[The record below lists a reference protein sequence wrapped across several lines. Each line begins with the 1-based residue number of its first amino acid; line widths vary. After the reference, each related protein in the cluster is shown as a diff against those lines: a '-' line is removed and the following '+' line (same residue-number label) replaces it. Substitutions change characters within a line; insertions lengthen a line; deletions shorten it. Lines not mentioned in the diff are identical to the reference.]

1 MNKIFWLFF
10 AVILFIGLVS
20 AGNFL
25 DDNQGDFDQ
34 GNYSNTFYNSTGNFV
49 QLDSAQNSGGYL
61 SRIFDSGASDTTWS
75 NISFGTGLCYYC
87 ELIDNRGTELGYL
100 RGNISMEEN
109 MLLTHF
115 NEASGTLVDSSGRA
129 NHGASFNGVVYG
141 ANGKFNTSLGFDGS
155 NDRADF
161 GDKSDFENTE
171 GLTIEAWVNA
181 DRYDNA
187 GGNNFPSVVDKRYDS
202 QYSLYFN
209 VFGNIVADIDTSVG
223 HFNAISPT
231 SLSTSEWHHVAF
243 TYDGSNLKVYSDG
256 YLVNSTTATG
266 FIGSGTN
273 NLLVGAGWNGNFR
286 SFFFDGK
293 IDEVSLYNR
302 SLSSD
307 EISHRYLRGKGY
319 LNLSVRSCDD
329 SSCIGDNFAD
339 VSESIFQNLSVG
351 TNRYFQYLVNFTKET
366 SSISPETYSVDIHYE
381 SQNTA
386 PSLNITSPQNISYNL
401 ELSAIDYIVSD
412 AEGNLDS
419 CWYSLNQGITN
430 VTVLCGENITGLGSE
445 QGDNTWSVWANDS
458 LGYLGNDS
466 VTFFIDS
473 LSPNV
478 TIEFPEGGGN
488 YNSAT
493 LDLNFSVIED
503 NLNSCW
509 YSLDNGITNTT
520 LPGCSDSS
528 ITASQG
534 ANFLVVWASDNIG
547 NEGEDSV
554 TFNVDSFAPGVV
566 INSPLNI
573 TYDSLP
579 ILFNVSLDETGSVM
593 FSLDNGITNTSMSS
607 TDGTNFEYS
616 ENSLIDGGYEFLVF
630 ANDSFGNNNYTERIF
645 FSLAT
650 DNLAP
655 QFFNFI
661 ESPSDGISYSFGTNY
676 QFNVT
681 VTDNVQ
687 VGDVGIEFLG
697 VNYSVSESN
706 GEFSF
711 ELNDIAAGNY
721 SYYWW
726 ANDSSG
732 NYNSSELFT
741 YTIVKATAIGS
752 LTNSDAWV
760 ITYPEE
766 MTIGYTESN
775 MGDDDISYE
784 IFRDNESVGS
794 GETAILAAG
803 NYLYILNV
811 SSGQN
816 YSQALLDEQT
826 LIVEKGQS
834 VINLTLNG
842 SEDDISVVEGSWVL
856 LNGTIFTGD
865 QSSNMQLYLDGSLIN
880 EGYSELSNNTLFSSS
895 GLYNISLFYLE
906 SENYSFSS
914 KTYFVNVTPQGN
926 RAPRVVYNSPS
937 NGSNVTLNYVDLN
950 FSVFDEDLEN
960 LTVWAYGNGNL
971 LQEYLGQ
978 TNGSNIAYS
987 WSNLS
992 DGQYSWS
999 VVAFDGFENSSEV
1012 AFYFEVNTSS
1022 LAPTVEIDYP
1032 SYSSTYGNLSS
1043 VPLNFSLSYYI
1054 GVECFYNLN
1063 NGANN
1068 TILGCENMTFSVP
1081 SDGEYNITLFAREYF
1096 GGLENSDSEIF
1107 FVKNGRPN
1115 VHLVYPEQEHYNN
1128 SGNVTLIY
1136 IPYSDSSVSRCELW
1150 NDFDG
1155 SYGLSQTDLT
1165 ILSGQENTFESGNL
1179 TEGVYIWAVGCLDS
1193 DGDYV
1198 LSGNR
1203 SLTTDYT
1210 PPNVTISEPNGTYT
1224 DTTVPLT
1231 FEVNDSSPVTTCS
1244 YNLTYSANGQNLEVN
1259 IITSCENTQITVQ
1272 GDGNYDLDVSAF
1284 DAASNE
1290 GDSSTS
1296 FSVASGSSG
1305 SGGSGGGGGGGGG
1318 GGFSGPRLSYA
1329 DLPGLSIKK
1338 GRSAVVSFTVRNS
1351 GGVFLNNCQMV
1362 PTGPFAGLIS
1372 SNQVEDLS
1380 LGQSATFVFE
1390 LAIPL
1395 EFDSG
1400 TYNIGADVVCD
1411 ETSASI
1417 PLQVAVLPSSFDFDF
1432 LGTERDGNKLLVSYS
1447 LEELSGADQNIAL
1460 KYRLENRDGEIITEG
1475 ERSII
1480 AIASSKGEYEFDLE
1494 LPQDTFGEFRLF
1506 IDLESNL
1513 DVLNSVNTVILPSSG
1528 LTGLAISDANQK
1540 TLTYAAIV
1548 LAGIIILIFVTRFVM
1563 KHHKK
1568 TTRNHHRG
1576 RKFIKLNLRDR

>member
-1 MNKIFWLFF
+1 MFFF
-10 AVILFIGLVS
+10 AAILFIGLVS

-25 DDNQGDFDQ
+25 DDDQGDFDQ
-34 GNYSNTFYNSTGNFV
+34 GNYSSTIYNSTGKFV

-61 SRIFDSGASDTTWS
+61 SRIFDSSDFDATWRNLS
-75 NISFGTGLCYYC
+75 LGIGLCYSC
-87 ELIDNRGTELGYL
+87 ELIGNRGIEFGYL

-115 NEASGTLVDSSGRA
+115 NEVSGTLVDSSGRS
-129 NHGASFNGVVYG
+129 NHGGSFNGVIYG
-141 ANGKFNTSLGFDGS
+141 GSGKFNTSLQFDGS

-161 GDKSDFENTE
+161 GDKPDFENLE

-209 VFGNIVADIDTSVG
+209 VFGNIVADIDTSGG
-223 HFNAISPT
+223 HFNVISPS

-243 TYDGSNLKVYSDG
+243 TYDGSNLKIYSDG
-256 YLVNSTTATG
+256 DLVNSTTATG

-329 SSCIGDNFAD
+329 SSCIGDNFVD

-351 TNRYFQYLVNFTKET
+351 NNRYFQYLVNFTRET
-366 SSISPETYSVDIHYE
+366 SSISPETYSVDISYE

-386 PSLNITSPQNISYNL
+386 PFLNIISPQNTNYNM
-401 ELSAIDYIVSD
+401 ELSSIDYTVSD
-412 AEGNLDS
+412 AEDNLDS
-419 CWYSLNQGITN
+419 CWYSLDNGITN
-430 VTVLCGENITGLGSE
+430 TSMVCGENITGIISE

-458 LGYLGNDS
+458 SGYLGNDS
-466 VTFFIDS
+466 VIFFVDS

-478 TIEFPEGGGN
+478 TIEFPVGGAN
-488 YNSAT
+488 YNNIT
-493 LDLNFSVIED
+493 LDLNFSVVED
-503 NLNSCW
+503 NLDSCW

-520 LPGCSDSS
+520 LLGCSDST
-528 ITASQG
+528 IIASQG
-534 ANFLVVWASDNIG
+534 ANFLIVWASDNLG

-566 INSPLNI
+566 INSPLNL

-607 TDGTNFEYS
+607 TDGINFEYN
-616 ENSLIDGGYEFLVF
+616 ENSLIDGVYEFLVF
-630 ANDSFGNNNYTERIF
+630 ANDSLGNNNYTERIS

-650 DNLAP
+650 DNTAP
-655 QFFNFI
+655 QFFSFI
-661 ESPSDGISYSFGTNY
+661 ESPSDGISYSSGANY

-697 VNYSVSESN
+697 VNYSVLGSN

-711 ELNDIAAGNY
+711 DLNDLAAGNY
-721 SYYWW
+721 GYYWW

-732 NYNSSELFT
+732 NYNSSESFT
-741 YTIVKATAIGS
+741 YTIVKTIAIGS
-752 LTNSDAWV
+752 LTNSDAW
-760 ITYPEE
+760 IMTYPEE
-766 MTIGYTESN
+766 ITIGYTESN
-775 MGDDDISYE
+775 TGDGDIVYE
-784 IFRDNESVGS
+784 IFRNNESVGG
-794 GETAILAAG
+794 GETVILAAG
-803 NYLYILNV
+803 NYDYILNV

-826 LIVEKGQS
+826 LIVERGQS

-842 SEDDISVVEGSWVL
+842 SESDISIVEGSSVL

-865 QSSNMQLYLDGSLIN
+865 QSSDMQLYLDGSVIN
-880 EGYSELSNNTLFSSS
+880 EGSSELSNNTLFSSL
-895 GLYNISLFYLE
+895 GLYNVSLFYFE

-914 KTYFVNVTPQGN
+914 KTYFVNVTSQGN
-926 RAPRVVYNSPS
+926 RAPRVEYNSPS
-937 NGSNVTLNYVDLN
+937 NNSNVTLNYVDLN
-950 FSVFDEDLEN
+950 FSIFDEDLGN
-960 LTVWAYGNGNL
+960 LTVWIYGNGNL
-971 LQEYLGQ
+971 LQEYSEQ
-978 TNGSNIAYS
+978 TNGSNLGYL

-992 DGQYSWS
+992 DGQYYWS
-999 VVAFDGFENSSEV
+999 VVAFDGFENSSEAV
-1012 AFYFEVNTSS
+1012 FYFEINTSIEV
-1022 LAPTVEIDYP
+1022 PTVDIDYP
-1032 SYSSTYGNLSS
+1032 SYSSTYGDLNFI
-1043 VPLNFSLSYYI
+1043 PLNFSLSSYF

-1063 NGANN
+1063 NGVNN
-1068 TILGCENMTFSVP
+1068 TILECQNMTFSVP

-1096 GGLENSDSEIF
+1096 GSSESSDSEIF

-1128 SGNVTLIY
+1128 SERATLIY
-1136 IPYSDSSVSRCELW
+1136 IPYSDSSISRCELW
-1150 NDFDG
+1150 SDFG
-1155 SYGLSQTDLT
+1155 GNYELSQTDLS
-1165 ILSGQENTFESGNL
+1165 IFSGQENIFEVENM
-1179 TEGVYIWAVGCLDS
+1179 TEGSYLWAIGCLDG

-1210 PPNVTISEPNGTYT
+1210 PPNVTISEPNGTYV

-1231 FEVNDSSPVTTCS
+1231 FEVNDSNPITTCS
-1244 YNLTYSANGQNLEVN
+1244 YNLTYSVNGQNLEVN
-1259 IITSCENTQITVQ
+1259 IVTACENTQITVQ
-1272 GDGNYDLDVSAF
+1272 GNGDYNLDVSAF
-1284 DAASNE
+1284 DAAANE

-1296 FSVASGSSG
+1296 FSVASGTS

-1318 GGFSGPRLSYA
+1318 AGGFSGPRLSYA

-1338 GRSAVVSFTVRNS
+1338 GRSAIVSFTVRNS
-1351 GGVFLNNCQMV
+1351 GGVFLNNCQLV
-1362 PTGPFAGLIS
+1362 PKGPFAGLIE

-1390 LAIPL
+1390 LGIPK
-1395 EFDSG
+1395 EFSSG
-1400 TYNIGADVVCD
+1400 TYDLGVDVVCD
-1411 ETSASI
+1411 EASTSI

-1447 LEELSGADQNIAL
+1447 LEELSGSDQNIAL
-1460 KYRLENRDGEIITEG
+1460 NFRLENRDGEIITEG
-1475 ERSII
+1475 ERSITV
-1480 AIASSKGEYEFDLE
+1480 IASSKGEYEFELD

-1548 LAGIIILIFVTRFVM
+1548 LAGIIILIFVMRFVM

-1568 TTRNHHRG
+1568 TTRHYHKG